1 MTEKNNATCS
11 ICGNSYHL
19 CVSCRDSI
27 QLTPWKMHTDTAEHY
42 KVYQAIRGY
51 STGVYTKDELKIKLK
66 TIDLSDLNSFRPH
79 IKSLIED
86 VLREE
91 VISEP
96 VVEKI
101 EIVEEVE
108 EVSVEEVEELSETM
122 IETEEMIIEK
132 PIYSRK
138 RSYKV
143 EVE

>member
-1 MTEKNNATCS
+1 MAEKNNATCS

-51 STGVYTKDELKIKLK
+51 STGVYTKDELKTKLK
-66 TIDLSDLNSFRPH
+66 TIDLSDLNDFRPH

-86 VLREE
+86 VLKEE
-91 VISEP
+91 VILEP
-96 VVEKI
+96 VVEK
-101 EIVEEVE
+101 EVEVVEEIE
-108 EVSVEEVEELSETM
+108 ESIETM
-122 IETEEMIIEK
+122 VETEEMIIEK